1 MFGIDWVQVQH
12 GYVRSTVTPGE
23 YADGIVEN
31 DLRRLGIRRYI
42 EDGENLRLIAG
53 INGYLRPA
61 VEFQAASCVV
71 ENWRLAASFSF
82 WGARQICL

>member
-1 MFGIDWVQVQH
+1 M
-12 GYVRSTVTPGE
+12 
-23 YADGIVEN
+23 EN

-53 INGYLRPA
+53 INCYLRPA

-82 WGARQICL
+82 WLLPTYV